1 MKKHLFSQ
9 SASCDIM
16 FEKVSG
22 RRIQPPKRSKSADLY
37 VLYIIYISNG
47 NNDAMTQSNRD
58 GGFLRVII
66 RVIDFFLPITTRFE
80 NPPRHYPHT
89 IERASNLCPT
99 RADIHALCPTQAP
112 SFSFQ
117 ISNTG
122 ASQ

>member
-22 RRIQPPKRSKSADLY
+22 RRIQPPKRGKSTDLY

-58 GGFLRVII
+58 RGFLRVII
-66 RVIDFFLPITTRFE
+66 RVIAFSIPRMTRLLTIL
-80 NPPRHYPHT
+80 PRHYPGVCVIT
-89 IERASNLCPT
+89 PIIPICPV
-99 RADIHALCPTQAP
+99 ILQPE
-112 SFSFQ
+112 SVV
-117 ISNTG
+117 
-122 ASQ
+122 